1 MNVIADD
8 KVLDDAGKIDAG
20 KLHAFTFDQIQKGY
34 YAVGEKAGWAWY
46 NGAGLMK
53 NERSMKNCYLKTTD
67 SDE

>member
-20 KLHAFTFDQIQKGY
+20 KLHAFTFDQIQMGY
-34 YAVGEKAGWAWY
+34 YAVEEKTGRAWY

-53 NERSMKNCYLKTTD
+53 NER
-67 SDE
+67 